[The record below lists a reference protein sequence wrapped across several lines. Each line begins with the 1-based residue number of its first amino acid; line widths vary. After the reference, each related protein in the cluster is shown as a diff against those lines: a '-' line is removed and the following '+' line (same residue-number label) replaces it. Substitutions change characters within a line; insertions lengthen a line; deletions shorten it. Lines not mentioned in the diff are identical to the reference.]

1 MMVIFDK
8 WVQDQV
14 IKLPK
19 ISKQPTAEEQKDP
32 KYCRYHRYVN
42 HPTVDCRTLRWEVNR
57 KIQNGTLQLS
67 EEQQKVHQTPFPN
80 YNKGKGK
87 AVVSVVIHGNVSDME
102 ADESAAASSSLVPT
116 AVRTLQKSP
125 KFKSLFNQLGFEP
138 EARNAAT
145 EALITIAAESGATCF
160 TEEAHASHAFLE
172 TTNAI
177 TFTDEDMEVQ
187 YPDHRRLLYLSALV
201 KDVQVR
207 RALVDTGSCL
217 NLIPLSTL
225 QAANV
230 PQRKIQGSPMEVTGF
245 GGVIEYTMGHVQ
257 LLLKVGPIVAL
268 TRFHVVNAE
277 TPYHVLLGR
286 PWLHKHKLVSST
298 YHQCVKGRL
307 NGKPIRIAI
316 NSCSFD
322 QTEAHFFEAALYND
336 LASTGE
342 PSIVRPCG
350 TPLPT

>member
-1 MMVIFDK
+1 MI
-8 WVQDQV
+8 
-14 IKLPK
+14 P
-19 ISKQPTAEEQKDP
+19 A
-32 KYCRYHRYVN
+32 
-42 HPTVDCRTLRWEVNR
+42 
-57 KIQNGTLQLS
+57 
-67 EEQQKVHQTPFPN
+67 
-80 YNKGKGK
+80 
-87 AVVSVVIHGNVSDME
+87 
-102 ADESAAASSSLVPT
+102 

-125 KFKSLFNQLGFEP
+125 KFKSLFNQLGFGP

-160 TEEAHASHAFLE
+160 TAEAHASRAFLE

-187 YPDHRRLLYLSALV
+187 YLDHRRPLYLSAVV

-207 RALVDTGSCL
+207 RALVDTDSCL
-217 NLIPLSTL
+217 NLIPLSIL

-230 PQRKIQGSPMEVTGF
+230 SQQKIQGSSMEVIGF
-245 GGVIEYTMGHVQ
+245 GGVTEYTMGHVQ
-257 LLLKVGPIVAL
+257 LVLRVGLIVAL

-277 TPYHVLLGR
+277 APYHVLLGR

-307 NGKPIRIAI
+307 NGKPIRIAA
-316 NSCSFD
+316 NSSPFD
-322 QTEAHFFEAALYND
+322 QTEAHFVEAALYDD

-350 TPLPT
+350 TSLPAWKDIKDDPEVDLRELLEPKKKRKEREVEPRSPLQCVRV